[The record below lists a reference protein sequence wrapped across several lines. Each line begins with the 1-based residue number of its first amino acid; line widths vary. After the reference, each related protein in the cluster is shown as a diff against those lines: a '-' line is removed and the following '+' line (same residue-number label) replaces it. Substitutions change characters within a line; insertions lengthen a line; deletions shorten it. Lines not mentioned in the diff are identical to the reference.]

1 MQNIVFQLSP
11 DCPESV
17 SGEFLRSAESAGI
30 GILRRASDDRLPYP
44 ADCLVITDLP
54 YVIRRC
60 LSSDLPVIGFE
71 HSERLPGPEIISS
84 LTGITLEYCIDRY
97 DAMRGFRVIYRDGDI
112 SFTELREND
121 FITAYNAYRREPFF
135 LTPEEAS
142 YGDEDVRRLYLRRS
156 VSMLSF
162 DTTGSFSV
170 AFRGEPVG
178 YAGVTASDSEPL
190 IAAVDYYVFPSLRG
204 RGYGRLIA
212 AALVSYIRSLQPH
225 FSKITATVV
234 SKNVASAALL
244 TSLGFRC
251 DAPQETPSLSCTPTP
266 EPKRRSRECP
276 SLRRSVYSLPLRS

>member
-11 DCPESV
+11 DCPEFV

-30 GILRRASDDRLPYP
+30 GILRSASDDLHSYP
-44 ADCLVITDLP
+44 AGCLVITDLP
-54 YVIRRC
+54 SVIRQC
-60 LSSDLPVIGFE
+60 LSADLPVIGFE

-97 DAMRGFRVIYRDGDI
+97 DAMRGCRVIYRDGDV

-121 FITAYNAYRREPFF
+121 FITAFSAYRSEPFF

-142 YGDEDVRRLYLRRS
+142 LGDEDVRRLFLRRS

-190 IAAVDYYVFPSLRG
+190 IAAIDYYVFPDLRG

-212 AALVSYIRSLQPH
+212 AALVSYIRNLQPH
-225 FSKITATVV
+225 FTKIMATVV
-234 SKNVASAALL
+234 SENVASAALL

-251 DAPQETPSLSCTPTP
+251 DAPQETPSLPCTPTP
-266 EPKRRSRECP
+266 DPERRCRECP